1 MKLKSL
7 LFTFILLPVFLFGQE
22 DTENSKTYN
31 ITYSTF
37 SSKKEKVEYTRLLK
51 INPILFLVGDMPIYF
66 EQKLTDVFALELG
79 VGVTYFDYLGSTYS
93 LFEENY
99 DLFDYDIYPKFGYS
113 FRTNIKY
120 YPSFILDEWYF
131 GAGYQYKK
139 YFAELRNIDSGDWYT
154 EEKTI
159 SDIRIMVGYVYY
171 FSDQVFADLYGT
183 MGFRNKTIG
192 LTGSPATKYQMPN
205 IGFGIKIGFT
215 L

>member
-1 MKLKSL
+1 MKLRHLFFAL
-7 LFTFILLPVFLFGQE
+7 LLMPSFVFGQS
-22 DTENSKTYN
+22 DTTNSKTYN
-31 ITYSTF
+31 ITYSSF
-37 SSKKEKVEYTRLLK
+37 STKKDKVEYTRLIK

-66 EQKLTDVFALELG
+66 EQKLTDVFTLELG
-79 VGVTYFDYLGSTYS
+79 VGVTYFDYFGSTYS
-93 LFEENY
+93 LFEDNY

-139 YFAELRNIDSGDWYT
+139 YFAELQSIDTRDWYN

-171 FSDQVFADLYGT
+171 FSNQVFADIYGT
-183 MGFRNKTIG
+183 MGFRNKNTS
-192 LTGSPATKYQMPN
+192 LTGSPASKSQMPTV
-205 IGFGIKIGFT
+205 GFGVKIGFT
-215 L
+215 I